1 MNVRTRHL
9 AACVLLFATAAQAQ
23 PPDAALRLDGEVFA
37 RRSAQ
42 IAPPAID
49 NLWQL
54 NITQF
59 ASDGAPVK
67 AGEMVVV
74 FDGGET
80 QQRLVEKQS
89 ALAEKRSEREKL
101 LLELAER
108 ERTERLATA
117 EQQSKRDKAQRKA
130 SQPESAIARVDY
142 QKLVIERREN
152 ETLAELAA
160 KREVLAAEQRRQELR
175 LVDAQLQQ
183 IQAEVDTLLTAI
195 ASLTVTAPRDGVMMH
210 RSSWNGEK
218 FAVGSQVFRGQAIA
232 EIPDLSTLAVRATL
246 SERDLRKLALGAAV
260 RVSAEGGAGAAL
272 DGRVSEIGR
281 IVRSR
286 SRVQPVPV
294 IDVTIEL
301 DGDTS
306 KLKPGQSVRVQVRQ
320 AAKDSA

>member
-1 MNVRTRHL
+1 MNTLRAVL
-9 AACVLLFATAAQAQ
+9 AATTLSLAFAAIAQ
-23 PPDAALRLDGEVFA
+23 DAPLRLDGEVFA

-59 ASDGAPVK
+59 ADDGTPVK
-67 AGEMVVV
+67 AGDMVVT

-80 QQRLVEKQS
+80 QQRLIEKQS

-117 EQQSKRDKAQRKA
+117 EQLSKRDKAQRKA
-130 SQPESAIARVDY
+130 SQPESAIARVEY
-142 QKLVIERREN
+142 KKLVIERREN
-152 ETLAELAA
+152 ETLAELAQQ
-160 KREVLAAEQRRQELR
+160 REVLAAEQRVQELR
-175 LVDAQLQQ
+175 LIDAQLMQT
-183 IQAEVDTLLTAI
+183 QAEVDTLQAAI
-195 ASLTVTAPRDGVMMH
+195 ASLVVTAPRDGVMMH

-218 FAVGSQVFRGQAIA
+218 FAIGSQVFRGQAVA
-232 EIPDLSTLAVRATL
+232 EIPDLATLAVRATL
-246 SERDLRKLALGAAV
+246 PERDLRRLALGAAV

-272 DGRVSEIGR
+272 DGRVAEIGR
-281 IVRSR
+281 VVRSR

-294 IDVTIEL
+294 VDVVIEL
-301 DGDTS
+301 EGNTS
-306 KLKPGQSVRVQVRQ
+306 RLKPGQSVRVSLR
-320 AAKDSA
+320 AAKDAP

>member
-1 MNVRTRHL
+1 MSASRTL
-9 AACVLLFATAAQAQ
+9 AAALMLLFAATADAQ
-23 PPDAALRLDGEVFA
+23 DAPLRMDGEVFA

-54 NITQF
+54 NITQL
-59 ASDGAPVK
+59 ANDGTPVK
-67 AGEMVVV
+67 AGDMVVT

-117 EQQSKRDKAQRKA
+117 EQLSKRDKAQRKA

-152 ETLAELAA
+152 ETLAALATE
-160 KREVLAAEQRRQELR
+160 RERLAAEQRVQELR
-175 LVDAQLQQ
+175 LVDAQLMQ
-183 IQAEVDTLLTAI
+183 IQTEVDTLMAAI
-195 ASLTVTAPRDGVMMH
+195 ASLVVTAPRDGVMMH
-210 RSSWNGEK
+210 CSGWNGDK
-218 FAVGSQVFRGQAIA
+218 FAIGSQVFRGQSVA
-232 EIPDLSTLAVRATL
+232 EIPDLATLAVRATL
-246 SERDLRKLALGAAV
+246 PERDLRRLALGASV

-272 DGRVSEIGR
+272 DGRVAEIGQV
-281 IVRSR
+281 VRSR

-294 IDVTIEL
+294 VDVTIEL
-301 DGDTS
+301 DGSTER
-306 KLKPGQSVRVQVRQ
+306 LKPGQSVRVQVR
-320 AAKDSA
+320 AAKVAP

>member
-1 MNVRTRHL
+1 MTTARSL
-9 AACVLLFATAAQAQ
+9 AVALTLLFAATTAAQDT
-23 PPDAALRLDGEVFA
+23 PLRMDGEVFA

-54 NITQF
+54 NITQL
-59 ASDGAPVK
+59 ANDGTPVK
-67 AGEMVVV
+67 AGDMVVT

-117 EQQSKRDKAQRKA
+117 EQLSKRDKAQRKA

-152 ETLAELAA
+152 ETLADLATQ
-160 KREVLAAEQRRQELR
+160 REALAAEQRVQELR

-183 IQAEVDTLLTAI
+183 IQAEVDTLMAAI
-195 ASLTVTAPRDGVMMH
+195 ASLVVTAPRDGVMMH
-210 RSSWNGEK
+210 RSGWNGDK
-218 FAVGSQVFRGQAIA
+218 FAVGSQVFRGQSVA
-232 EIPDLSTLAVRATL
+232 EIPDLATLAVRATL
-246 SERDLRKLALGAAV
+246 PERDLRRLALGDAV

-272 DGRVSEIGR
+272 DGRVAEIGQV
-281 IVRSR
+281 VRSR

-294 IDVTIEL
+294 VDVTIEL
-301 DGDTS
+301 DGSTS
-306 KLKPGQSVRVQVRQ
+306 RLKPGQSVRVLVRAK
-320 AAKDSA
+320 AAP

>member
-1 MNVRTRHL
+1 MRCALL
-9 AACVLLFATAAQAQ
+9 ACAVALLFAGAARAQTAG
-23 PPDAALRLDGEVFA
+23 DTLRLDGEVFA

-42 IAPPAID
+42 IAPPSID
-49 NLWQL
+49 DLWQL
-54 NITQF
+54 NITQL
-59 ASDGAPVK
+59 AGDGAPVK
-67 AGEMVVV
+67 AGDMVVV

-117 EQQSKRDKAQRKA
+117 EQLSKRDKAQRKA
-130 SQPESAIARVDY
+130 SQPEDAIARVAY
-142 QKLVIERREN
+142 RKLVIERREA
-152 ETLAELAA
+152 ERLAELAQR
-160 KREVLAAEQRRQELR
+160 RERLAAEQRRQELR

-183 IQAEVDTLLTAI
+183 IQTEVETLQSAI

-218 FAVGSQVFRGQAIA
+218 FAVGSQVFRGQSVA
-232 EIPDLSTLAVRATL
+232 EIPDLASLAVRATL
-246 SERDLRKLALGAAV
+246 PERDLRKLAPGAAV
-260 RVSAEGGAGAAL
+260 RVTTEGGAGAAL
-272 DGRVSEIGR
+272 DGRVAEIGR

-294 IDVTIEL
+294 IDVVIEL
-301 DGDTS
+301 DGDTG
-306 KLKPGQSVRVQVRQ
+306 KLKPGQSVRVQVRAPAKE
-320 AAKDSA
+320 AA